1 MEGQANVLLIIALF
15 VLRLGVPLLIT
26 VAIGYGLSRLDA
38 KWQAEAE
45 TEQLAQQPV
54 ADRPQQR
61 PVKQPAIVQVPTLQ
75 QTYVRDHA
83 GRPCWG
89 LKDCAEAVTDA
100 ISACERGDTPCWEA
114 RRLKEGGLPE
124 KCSTCE
130 VYKATVQLWAEAVRR
145 RNAERNL
152 DQRNMEQGT
161 YHH

>member
-38 KWQAEAE
+38 KWQIEAEAE
-45 TEQLAQQPV
+45 QMAQQEEI
-54 ADRPQQR
+54 RPRQR
-61 PVKQPAIVQVPTLQ
+61 PAKRSAVVQVPTLE

-89 LKDCAEAVTDA
+89 LKDCADAVLDA

-114 RRLKEGGLPE
+114 RRLKEGRLPE
-124 KCSTCE
+124 KCATCE
-130 VYKATVQLWAEAVRR
+130 VYKATVQIWAEVVRR
-145 RNAERNL
+145 RGVEHS
-152 DQRNMEQGT
+152 MEQDI